1 MARRL
6 TADQRREDLI
16 EAAIT
21 EFAQHGYGDAR
32 TGDIAKRAG
41 VSQPYVYALFPDKQ
55 ALFVAC
61 YERVVE
67 RVRATLLQARQQTP
81 PGGSFETQLERLQ
94 RQWVEERPDQALF
107 QLRALTVTDQEV
119 RGVVRAGYMQLV
131 DEGVRL
137 GGVQRQY
144 VLTYMA
150 RAILDSVSLL
160 LDVPSEY
167 RLDLL
172 HQDHAGNREPTAPAG
187 AGDGAQR

>member
-1 MARRL
+1 MARRQ
-6 TADQRREDLI
+6 TAEQRREDLI

-21 EFAQHGYGDAR
+21 EFARHGYGDAR
-32 TGDIAKRAG
+32 TADIAKRAG

-67 RVRATLLQARQQTP
+67 RMRSTMLQAREQTR
-81 PGGSFETQLERLQ
+81 PGGSFETQLELLH
-94 RQWVEERPDQALF
+94 RQKVEERPDQALF
-107 QLRALTVTDQEV
+107 QLRALTVTDEEV
-119 RGVVRAGYMQLV
+119 RRVVRAGYMRLV

-137 GGVQRQY
+137 RGVQRQY
-144 VLTYMA
+144 VLSYMA
-150 RAILDSVSLL
+150 RAILDSISLL

-172 HQDHAGNREPTAPAG
+172 PEGHASNRQPTSPAEG
-187 AGDGAQR
+187 A

>member
-21 EFAQHGYGDAR
+21 EFARHGYGDAR
-32 TGDIAKRAG
+32 TADIAKRAG

-61 YERVVE
+61 HERVVE
-67 RVRATLLQARQQTP
+67 RIRVTLVQAQQQTSL
-81 PGGSFETQLERLQ
+81 GASYETRLERLQ
-94 RQWVEERPDQALF
+94 RQWVEEQPDQALF
-107 QLRALTVTDQEV
+107 QLQALTVTDQEV
-119 RGVVRAGYMQLV
+119 RSVVRAGYMQLV

-144 VLTYMA
+144 VLNYMA

-172 HQDHAGNREPTAPAG
+172 HRDHVGGSEPTPPAG
-187 AGDGAQR
+187 TGDGA